1 MKLKDLVIIAMFAAL
16 ISAMGI
22 IPPIPM
28 PGLPVP
34 IVLQNLGIMLAG
46 CLLGRKKGTF
56 AVLLFLLL
64 AAVGAP
70 VLSGGRG
77 GFALFFGPTG
87 GYLLS
92 YIIVAYLIG
101 LATDKMRHF
110 SVWKVFIVNVFIGAI
125 ICNLIGGA
133 FMAQNLK
140 MDLMK
145 AYTSVLVFLPGDFIK
160 ALLAALLAVS
170 LRKNPQIKRSLNI

>member
-22 IPPIPM
+22 IPPIPV

-77 GFALFFGPTG
+77 GFALLFGPTG

-92 YIIVAYLIG
+92 YIIIAYLIG
-101 LATDKMRHF
+101 LFTDKMRHF
-110 SVWKVFIVNVFIGAI
+110 SVWKVFIVNALIGAI
-125 ICNLIGGA
+125 LCNLIGGA

-145 AYTSVLVFLPGDFIK
+145 AYTSVLVFLPGDVIK